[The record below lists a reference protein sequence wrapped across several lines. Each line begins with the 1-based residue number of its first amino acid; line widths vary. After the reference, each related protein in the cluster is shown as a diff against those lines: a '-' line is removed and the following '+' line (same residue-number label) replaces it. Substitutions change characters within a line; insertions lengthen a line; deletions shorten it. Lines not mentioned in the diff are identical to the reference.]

1 MKRFEIALAPG
12 AEQDL
17 THAFLW
23 YKARNSTAAEG
34 FRSEA
39 MTAIDRLSSL
49 ADSKPADI
57 EGNRIW
63 VLRHFPYSIV
73 YIVMDNLV
81 TVIAVAHHRRSPHY
95 WAEK

>member
-1 MKRFEIALAPG
+1 MKQFETALAPG

-23 YKARNSTAAEG
+23 YKEQNSTGAEG

-39 MTAIDRLSSL
+39 MAAID
-49 ADSKPADI
+49 
-57 EGNRIW
+57 GNRIW

-95 WAEK
+95 WVEK